1 MKFKTPKPSKRI
13 VWLIKAILAI
23 MFGISLYLQFQHKNL
38 KGLNYEIIR
47 HFGPKQYLVL
57 MFLLA
62 LMLLNWSL
70 EALKWRLLVGKMQ
83 QISFINALKGVW
95 CGVTI
100 GTFTP
105 NRIGEFGGRIIFLRE
120 RNQLK
125 GIIVTL
131 IGSFGQ
137 ITTTLI
143 TGLSS
148 LILFILL
155 INPFKIPHTFLPPH
169 EFLIWIL
176 PALFLLLIACLLL
189 LYFNLGLIESLSSK
203 IPYLKRVRTYL
214 SIIGQ
219 FGYVDLGKLLMLS
232 LLRFCVFTFQ
242 FYLLLQAFQVPV
254 PFLSGFMVISLIFFV
269 QTIIPS
275 FTLTEIGVR
284 GQVSVYLL
292 AFILSGDYSI
302 RIIDASVSL
311 WLINLILPAIIGAF
325 ILGSHN
331 RKRQESE
338 A

>member
-1 MKFKTPKPSKRI
+1 MKFQIPRPSKRI
-13 VWLIKAILAI
+13 AWLIKAILAI
-23 MFGISLYLQFQHKNL
+23 VFGISLYFQFQHKNL
-38 KGLNYEIIR
+38 KSLNYEILR
-47 HFGPKQYLVL
+47 HFGPKHYLALGIIVL
-57 MFLLA
+57 

-70 EALKWRLLVGKMQ
+70 EALKWKLLVGKMQ
-83 QISFINALKGVW
+83 QLSFINALKGVW

-105 NRIGEFGGRIIFLRE
+105 NRIGEFGGRILFLRE
-120 RNQLK
+120 RNQIK
-125 GIIVTL
+125 GIVVTL

-155 INPFKIPHTFLPPH
+155 INPFKIPHTLLPPH

-176 PALFLLLIACLLL
+176 PSLFLLLIFCLLL
-189 LYFNLGLIESLSSK
+189 LYFNIGLIENLSGK
-203 IPYLKRVRTYL
+203 LPYLKRIRSYL

-219 FGYVDLGKLLMLS
+219 FGYIDLAKLLGLS
-232 LLRFCVFTFQ
+232 IARFGVFTLQ
-242 FYLLLQAFQVPV
+242 FYLLLKAFQVPV
-254 PFLSGFMVISLIFFV
+254 PFLSGIMIIALIFFV

-292 AFILSGDYSI
+292 SFIVSGDYAL

-311 WLINLILPAIIGAF
+311 WLVNLIIPAFIGAIF
-325 ILGSHN
+325 IALHK
-331 RKRQESE
+331 RKQVENES
-338 A
+338 

>member
-1 MKFKTPKPSKRI
+1 MKFQVPKPSKHI
-13 VWLIKAILAI
+13 AWMIKAILAI
-23 MFGISLYLQFQHKNL
+23 AFGISLYFQFQHKNIRS
-38 KGLNYEIIR
+38 LNATILH
-47 HFGPKQYLVL
+47 HFGPKSYAALVL
-57 MFLLA
+57 LLL
-62 LMLLNWSL
+62 LMLVNWSI
-70 EALKWRLLVGKMQ
+70 EAYKWKLLVSKMQ
-83 QISFINALKGVW
+83 KISFLDALKGVW

-105 NRIGEFGGRIIFLRE
+105 NRVGEFGGRILFLRE
-120 RNQLK
+120 RNQIK

-148 LILFILL
+148 LILFVLF
-155 INPFKIPHTFLPPH
+155 INPFQIPHQFLPPH

-176 PALFLLLIACLLL
+176 PILFALLIACLLL
-189 LYFNLGLIESLSSK
+189 LYFNISLVENLSNR
-203 IPYLKRVRTYL
+203 IPYLKRVRSYL

-219 FGYVDLGKLLMLS
+219 FGYVDLAKLLGLS
-232 LLRFCVFTFQ
+232 LLRFSVFTFQ
-242 FYLLLQAFQVPV
+242 FYLLLKAFQVPV
-254 PFLSGFMVISLIFFV
+254 PLWSGLMVISLIFFI

-292 AFILSGDYSI
+292 SFLLSADYSL

-311 WLINLILPAIIGAF
+311 WLVNLILPAIIGAF
-325 ILGSHN
+325 ILASHK
-331 RKRQESE
+331 RKKQESE